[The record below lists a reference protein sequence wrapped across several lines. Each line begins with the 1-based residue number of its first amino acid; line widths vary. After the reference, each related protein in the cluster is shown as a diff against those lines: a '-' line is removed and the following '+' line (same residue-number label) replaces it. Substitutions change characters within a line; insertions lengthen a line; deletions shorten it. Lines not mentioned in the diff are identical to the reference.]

1 MRFPRPEPARTVR
14 FRIQQD
20 RKHRAGRLS
29 YRTCLIWGYR
39 TLTWQGLAMGAEK
52 ILQLFWRRE
61 PAQPERLQNIRKKQ
75 CIFLELM
82 VLFTKMYQ
90 MFWCVK
96 GE

>member
-1 MRFPRPEPARTVR
+1 MRFPRPVPDRMVR
-14 FRIQQD
+14 HRIQQD
-20 RKHRAGRLS
+20 RKHRARRLS
-29 YRTCLIWGYR
+29 SRTCLPREYR

-52 ILQLFWRRE
+52 ILQLFRRRE
-61 PAQPERLQNIRKKQ
+61 PALPERLQNIRKKQ

>member
-1 MRFPRPEPARTVR
+1 
-14 FRIQQD
+14 
-20 RKHRAGRLS
+20 
-29 YRTCLIWGYR
+29 
-39 TLTWQGLAMGAEK
+39 MGAEK
-52 ILQLFWRRE
+52 ILQLFRRRE
-61 PAQPERLQNIRKKQ
+61 PALPERLQNIRKKQ